1 MVRQLIDRFFQGAI
15 RLVMLT
21 GVAFTVTAC
30 YGSPPERYYYSEP
43 DPALPQQGKQMV
55 QQLLNDDAPEAEQT
69 ATNE

>member
-30 YGSPPERYYYSEP
+30 YGPPPERYYYSEP
-43 DPALPQQGKQMV
+43 DPTLPQQGKQMV
-55 QQLLNDDAPEAEQT
+55 EQLLNDEEPTSEQT
-69 ATNE
+69 AANE